1 MPRTLQER
9 LDTIRAGFADRA
21 PAEAREVVHRTTQ
34 ELIDSGLAD
43 QATGEGDAAPAFEL
57 PDSRGELVRSADLLA
72 RGPLVLTFF
81 RGDW

>member
-9 LDTIRAGFADRA
+9 LDAIRAGFADRA

-34 ELIDSGLAD
+34 ELIDSGLAE
-43 QATGEGDAAPAFEL
+43 AAIGEGDTAPPFEL
-57 PDSRGELVRSADLLA
+57 PDSRGEPVDSSELLA
-72 RGPLVLTFF
+72 RGPLVLSFF